1 MKKITKILSFVFLL
15 SIFFTKICFA
25 DVIMPGE
32 NPRNHGMGRYDNWQ
46 GNKYVNTYSNSYNN
60 DIDNT
65 IDTDEKNLD
74 TLKILGVGVLVAIIV
89 SCTLVIVVQ
98 IVRNS
103 KGKNNNANK

>member
-15 SIFFTKICFA
+15 SIFFTRICFA

-46 GNKYVNTYSNSYNN
+46 ENRYANTYSNSHKN
-60 DIDNT
+60 DTDNT
-65 IDTDEKNLD
+65 IDEDEKNLD
-74 TLKILGVGVLVAIIV
+74 TLKVLGVGVLVTIIV
-89 SCTLVIVVQ
+89 SCALVIVVQ

-103 KGKNNNANK
+103 KGKENNANK